1 MSVNRNI
8 TGNATGSAAGSAAI
22 PGGSRASRDA
32 GDPGNAGSAAG
43 NAAIPGGSVPSPH
56 KGWYSR
62 GYLPHLDQPGLYQSI
77 NFRLHDSVPEQVI
90 QKWKEELRWHV
101 HLPND
106 APAVRELRRKIV
118 EYEDAGHGEC
128 WLLREEIAIL
138 VEDALFFFD
147 SQRYRLIAWCIMPNH
162 AHVLIETF
170 LGYPLDT
177 VLHSW
182 KSYTAQE
189 INKLLNRSGA
199 FWARDYYDRYIRDDR
214 HFHQTV
220 AYIEQNPVKANLVK
234 SAVEWKF
241 SSASRRASR
250 DAGDPRN
257 AGNATGSAAIPG
269 GPFASKDAGDPRNA
283 AISGGSLASKDAGDP
298 RNAAIPGGPFASRDA
313 GDPRNVGDPDEEA
326 ILWH

>member
-1 MSVNRNI
+1 MSVNRN
-8 TGNATGSAAGSAAI
+8 TTGSAAGSAAI
-22 PGGSRASRDA
+22 PGGPLASRDA
-32 GDPGNAGSAAG
+32 GDPRNAG
-43 NAAIPGGSVPSPH
+43 NAAIPGGPLASRDAGDPDTGDPIVESCLH

-77 NFRLHDSVPEQVI
+77 NFRLHDSVPEHVI
-90 QKWKEELRWHV
+90 HQWKQELQWRA
-101 HLPND
+101 HLPSD
-106 APAVRELRRKIV
+106 APAVIQLHRKIV

-128 WLLREEIAIL
+128 WLIREEIAII
-138 VEDALFFFD
+138 VEDALFYFD
-147 SQRYRLIAWCIMPNH
+147 GKRYRLIAWCIMPNH

-170 LGYPLDT
+170 LGYPLDK

-189 INKLLNRSGA
+189 ANKLLNRSGA

-214 HFHQTV
+214 HFRQTV

-257 AGNATGSAAIPG
+257 AGSATGSAAIP
-269 GPFASKDAGDPRNA
+269 
-283 AISGGSLASKDAGDP
+283 GGSLASKDAGDP
-298 RNAAIPGGPFASRDA
+298 RNAAIPGGPLASRNA
-313 GDPRNVGDPDEEA
+313 GDPRNIGDPDEEA